1 MVVKTQCKGRE
12 VIGLHVGT
20 ANARRYFS
28 RQIRS
33 VELHLGDLQIECALT
48 PDFWLDQPEIRDP
61 RLCEW
66 LKFKLFYDLS
76 GRMPA
81 TMAMVQF
88 GMNSFKLL
96 PASMENDLSIPS
108 AVRYSSAA

>member
-28 RQIRS
+28 RQIKS
-33 VELHLGDLQIECALT
+33 VELLLGDLQIECALT
-48 PDFWLDQPEIRDP
+48 PEFWLDQPEIHDP

-66 LKFKLFYDLS
+66 LKFKVFYDLS
-76 GRMPA
+76 GRMQVS
-81 TMAMVQF
+81 MAMVQS

-96 PASMENDLSIPS
+96 PASVEEHLAVQR